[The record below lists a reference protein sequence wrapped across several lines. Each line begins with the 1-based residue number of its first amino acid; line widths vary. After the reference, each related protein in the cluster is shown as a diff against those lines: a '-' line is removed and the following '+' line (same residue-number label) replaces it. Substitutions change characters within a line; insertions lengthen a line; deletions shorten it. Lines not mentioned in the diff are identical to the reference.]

1 MDLVS
6 LSNNGG
12 VSAIPQAPQFHARV
26 TNSGC
31 NTGCCGS
38 SSPYDLDQWMPGQ
51 KSEVTV
57 SIFGFDVEKA
67 EESAKTFSKHFA
79 CVRPGWEINIVKM
92 SKEDFETWISDGE
105 MKAFAENLKNAKEA
119 ISHSTSDG
127 PFIAIGDRYVGS
139 TEKLHLE
146 IEKRKREFKEL
157 MEYKSK
163 SQQRKWMYAVLAIVV
178 MIGLCY
184 LVLYITVESKK
195 WFDPSISFRNQLV
208 AFYEKHNPE
217 KLLNDASHVDNLMK
231 KYRGKETKL
240 MNVLRKKY
248 GEL

>member
-1 MDLVS
+1 
-6 LSNNGG
+6 
-12 VSAIPQAPQFHARV
+12 
-26 TNSGC
+26 
-31 NTGCCGS
+31 
-38 SSPYDLDQWMPGQ
+38 MPGQ

-119 ISHSTSDG
+119 MSHSTSDG
-127 PFIAIGDRYVGS
+127 PFIAIGDRYIGS
-139 TEKLHLE
+139 TEELHLE
-146 IEKRKREFKEL
+146 IEKRKREFNEL

-184 LVLYITVESKK
+184 LVLYVLNISSLQCATH
-195 WFDPSISFRNQLV
+195 SISYFNSISHFVMHLVVRSTRKQLLFQYDHSIV
-208 AFYEKHNPE
+208 
-217 KLLNDASHVDNLMK
+217 
-231 KYRGKETKL
+231 T
-240 MNVLRKKY
+240 
-248 GEL
+248 